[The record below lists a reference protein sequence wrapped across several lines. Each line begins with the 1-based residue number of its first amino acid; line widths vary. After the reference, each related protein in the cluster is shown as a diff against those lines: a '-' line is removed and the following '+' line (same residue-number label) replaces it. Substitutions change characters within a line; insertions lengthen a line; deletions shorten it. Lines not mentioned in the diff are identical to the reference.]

1 MMEKEQITRQ
11 LALANSNGDEWHEV
25 AKDSFEFALLAK
37 ERFEKGDSEDKKVI
51 FKAIGLNPTLLD
63 QKLNYQPRFI
73 FMKLK
78 EGADR
83 SNGGNDPLEP
93 KNSPSDRQNLK
104 SYLKSSVWCR
114 GEDLNL
120 HGSLH
125 TLLKRAR
132 LPFRHLG

>member
-11 LALANSNGDEWHEV
+11 LTDANTNSDEWSEV

-37 ERFEKGDSEDKKVI
+37 ERFDSGDSEDKKVI
-51 FKAIGLNPTLLD
+51 FKAIGLNPILLD
-63 QKLNYQPRFI
+63 QKLSYQPRFI
-73 FMKLK
+73 FLKIK

-93 KNSPSDRQNLK
+93 KNSSSDRQNLK

-114 GEDLNL
+114 GEESNL
-120 HGSLH
+120 HE
-125 TLLKRAR
+125 LLCSQV
-132 LPFRHLG
+132 FET